1 MAGKEELRRS
11 WINVCGWATGRE
23 GRLVV
28 WFRHRALAPATVV
41 ALAGLWPVLNGLG
54 TLGSKLINYSTWF
67 SLESNLPEHNG
78 GSKQSN

>member
-28 WFRHRALAPATVV
+28 WFRHRALAPAAVV
-41 ALAGLWPVLNGLG
+41 ALAGLWPVVC
-54 TLGSKLINYSTWF
+54 STA
-67 SLESNLPEHNG
+67 SVP
-78 GSKQSN
+78 